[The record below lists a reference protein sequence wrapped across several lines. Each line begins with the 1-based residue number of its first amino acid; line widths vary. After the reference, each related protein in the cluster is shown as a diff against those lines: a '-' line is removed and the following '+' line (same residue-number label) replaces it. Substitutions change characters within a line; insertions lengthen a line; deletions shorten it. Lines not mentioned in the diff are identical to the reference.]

1 MVWDMLHF
9 RALAFECICIASV
22 FVLLKPS
29 FTLWF
34 CYVVLS
40 PRNTFHVEVGRVA
53 PVGTAVLDECHAC
66 LLTMRFK

>member
-1 MVWDMLHF
+1 
-9 RALAFECICIASV
+9 
-22 FVLLKPS
+22 LKPS

>member
-40 PRNTFHVEVGRVA
+40 LRNTFYVEVGRVA
-53 PVGTAVLDECHAC
+53 SVGNCGS
-66 LLTMRFK
+66 